1 MFPPVWSDLSLCSA
15 CSAHIGH
22 NVDKNPAHQINAIAM
37 SKHRN
42 IWADTSSSAS
52 LFGGIIE
59 YAVQQVGSDRILF
72 GTDTPLYNSCAPL
85 SPAPL
90 SAAPNLPRVLHPHT
104 SIGSRGRRQM
114 HRGRIDMAN
123 ISDEDKERI
132 LASNAVELFT
142 RSRFLESAGGW
153 PLPRSGYFED

>member
-1 MFPPVWSDLSLCSA
+1 M

-85 SPAPL
+85 HPCRPLLCRRRRIFRVCSP
-90 SAAPNLPRVLHPHT
+90 SSYN
-104 SIGSRGRRQM
+104 IGSVGRRQM

-123 ISDEDKERI
+123 INDEDKERI

-142 RSRFLESAGGW
+142 RSGFLEPAGGW
-153 PLPRSGYFED
+153 PLPRTGYFED